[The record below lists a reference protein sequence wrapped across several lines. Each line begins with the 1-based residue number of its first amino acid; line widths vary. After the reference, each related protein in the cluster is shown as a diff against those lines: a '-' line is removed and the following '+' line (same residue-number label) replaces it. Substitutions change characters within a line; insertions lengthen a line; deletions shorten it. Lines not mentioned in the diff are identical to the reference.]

1 MNKITG
7 KDILD
12 VASLEKKYE
21 EKYSDKFN
29 NNNLYP
35 NYWYD
40 LEYSTR
46 KRILNNAME
55 KNTTIQNLEE
65 VQQAEMNS
73 NINILFEEYNEN
85 VQKGRK

>member
-1 MNKITG
+1 MNKVTG
-7 KDILD
+7 KDILE

-21 EKYSDKFN
+21 EQYGGNKSN
-29 NNNLYP
+29 GNLYP

-46 KRILNNAME
+46 KRILNNAIE

-73 NINILFEEYNEN
+73 NVSALFETYNKN
-85 VQKGRK
+85 IRKGK

>member
-7 KDILD
+7 KDILE
-12 VASLEKKYE
+12 VASLERKYE
-21 EKYSDKFN
+21 ERYGNISND
-29 NNNLYP
+29 NLYP

-40 LEYSTR
+40 LEYPTR
-46 KRILNNAME
+46 KRILNNAIE

-73 NINILFEEYNEN
+73 NVSGLFETYNKN
-85 VQKGRK
+85 IRKGK